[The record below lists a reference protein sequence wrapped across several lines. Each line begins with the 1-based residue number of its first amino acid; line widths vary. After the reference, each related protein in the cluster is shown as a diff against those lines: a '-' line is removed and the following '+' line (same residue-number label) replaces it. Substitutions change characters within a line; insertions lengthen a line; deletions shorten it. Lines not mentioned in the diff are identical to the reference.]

1 MTMVM
6 QVPMIASIQPSS
18 EPPIQHVVVPMI
30 AVPAWSANAYYQA
43 PVSTANYQGAP
54 VGNSIWMPP
63 VTRCGDPWQQGHNTV
78 ASDDGGRKSN
88 EGAGRYASGWSD
100 DAASAHVDAHVTVVL
115 GNLPKMLCS
124 QQCFVAALEQ
134 ARLDDVVTFEVSDG
148 SGNDGGEAVI
158 ILASE
163 TAAQQCVRH
172 FQGMK
177 WGKSRPITAR
187 YCAAAGRRLLERRN
201 SAQHSDQ
208 YEQESCDRDQ
218 DESCRL
224 QAPDL
229 ARLLEE
235 LSETEAVAK
244 ERMTKEASKH
254 IAKLCKKLREIQR
267 LKKFPAERWDT
278 LQRRKVEG
286 EATIIKQLVDL
297 GDDPARDNAALKVD
311 ESTKMA
317 NITGNLCT
325 LTGSTTKK
333 LWADF
338 GDDDDE
344 NGDDSQSTFA
354 GSFQFES
361 PEFDAPDPSDRD
373 DL

>member
-1 MTMVM
+1 
-6 QVPMIASIQPSS
+6 
-18 EPPIQHVVVPMI
+18 MI

-63 VTRCGDPWQQGHNTV
+63 VTRCGDPWQQGHNTI
-78 ASDDGGRKSN
+78 ASDDGSRKSN

-100 DAASAHVDAHVTVVL
+100 DVASAKVDAHVTVVL
-115 GNLPKMLCS
+115 GNLPKMLRS
-124 QQCFVAALEQ
+124 QKCFVAALEQ
-134 ARLDDVVTFEVSDG
+134 ARLDGVVTFEVSDG

-177 WGKSRPITAR
+177 WGKSRPIIAR
-187 YCAAAGRRLLERRN
+187 YCAAAGRRLLERRD
-201 SAQHSDQ
+201 SAQHGDQ
-208 YEQESCDRDQ
+208 DEQESCDRDQ

-224 QAPDL
+224 QA
-229 ARLLEE
+229 
-235 LSETEAVAK
+235 
-244 ERMTKEASKH
+244 SKH
-254 IAKLCKKLREIQR
+254 IAKLRKKLREIQR

-286 EATIIKQLVDL
+286 EATIIRQLVDL
-297 GDDPARDNAALKVD
+297 GDDPARDNVALKVD

-317 NITGNLCT
+317 DITGNLCT
-325 LTGSTTKK
+325 LTGSTLELKTKK

-338 GDDDDE
+338 GDSDDE

-354 GSFQFES
+354 GSLEFES